1 MLTDCFGATV
11 AGSQIT
17 AVNAS
22 AAPAKASSS
31 VAPVPRTPMS
41 ASWGKVWEG
50 MEGSVIGRE
59 MGSPHME

>member
-1 MLTDCFGATV
+1 MVTAVRGSTV
-11 AGSQIT
+11 AGSQIA

-41 ASWGKVWEG
+41 ASWGKVCQG
-50 MEGSVIGRE
+50 MGAPLGVVR
-59 MGSPHME
+59 